1 MDRVL
6 SPQRGTG
13 AATPDSL
20 FSEGSRGGGGVLNL
34 RVSGPTPKAYSR
46 EEKAAARKR
55 WMKAKPEWI
64 ESASEASDS
73 EFGSRSVSVCSRSF
87 IFCFVLSHVRY
98 HFSVYPVVSVRFYG
112 CFVSLK
118 VFSSVYNQ
126 RPTCI
131 IGFLCDKCICMY
143 MYL

>member
-73 EFGSRSVSVCSRSF
+73 EFGSRSVSVFDCLF
-87 IFCFVLSHVRY
+87 LFCVVTCTVFFLYISALVWM
-98 HFSVYPVVSVRFYG
+98 YPPLNR
-112 CFVSLK
+112 
-118 VFSSVYNQ
+118 
-126 RPTCI
+126 RP
-131 IGFLCDKCICMY
+131 M
-143 MYL
+143 